1 MVPSVPGGTGPGV
14 REGGDHMRY
23 LKGYIRGSV
32 RYCEHCAEARWG
44 RLVLFGSFFDR
55 GPQVREADIEQ
66 CDACHATA

>member
-1 MVPSVPGGTGPGV
+1 
-14 REGGDHMRY
+14 MRY

-32 RYCEHCAEARWG
+32 RYCEPCAEARWG
-44 RLVLFGSFFDR
+44 RFVLFGSFLDR